1 MINKSNHTFEKIV
14 VLIIV
19 VGIIAGVIDHY
30 NIKPTMSTDTPYS
43 VGFRTPNETQQCYS
57 ITDGSKKMECLGF
70 KELK

>member
-1 MINKSNHTFEKIV
+1 MAEKRKHTFEIIIV
-14 VLIIV
+14 CVLIG
-19 VGIIAGVIDHY
+19 GIMLGVIDHY
-30 NIKPTMSTDTPYS
+30 TGKDTPTKQTIYS